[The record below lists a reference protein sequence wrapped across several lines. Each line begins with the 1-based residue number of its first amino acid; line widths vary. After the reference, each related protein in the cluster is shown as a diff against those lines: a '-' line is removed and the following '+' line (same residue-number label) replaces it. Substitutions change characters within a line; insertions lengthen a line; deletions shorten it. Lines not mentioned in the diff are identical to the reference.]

1 MSALQTGKKSLQQL
15 KNPSLLTPQQTLF
28 IILIIKAYLIM
39 VSQSCTNMVLLQAM
53 QLNLNEHQYSSNFKM
68 YPKNENNFPK
78 LLVVIMPSKGCLSSH
93 TIFISIS
100 HFEFQSIPTQDC
112 QDEDISKSEIYC
124 PLINHNKSTNEEVL
138 SSLLLC
144 PLSIHYA
151 NKKEKNGERI
161 YLEKFR
167 SVTSI
172 LSQTK
177 PPSEWFA
184 LKNWKKAQI
193 SELGDEEFK
202 EMKKTISRKGTLFHH
217 VSLINY

>member
-1 MSALQTGKKSLQQL
+1 M
-15 KNPSLLTPQQTLF
+15 
-28 IILIIKAYLIM
+28 
-39 VSQSCTNMVLLQAM
+39 
-53 QLNLNEHQYSSNFKM
+53 
-68 YPKNENNFPK
+68 
-78 LLVVIMPSKGCLSSH
+78 
-93 TIFISIS
+93 
-100 HFEFQSIPTQDC
+100 
-112 QDEDISKSEIYC
+112 
-124 PLINHNKSTNEEVL
+124 L
-138 SSLLLC
+138 SSLLLS

-217 VSLINY
+217 VSLINN